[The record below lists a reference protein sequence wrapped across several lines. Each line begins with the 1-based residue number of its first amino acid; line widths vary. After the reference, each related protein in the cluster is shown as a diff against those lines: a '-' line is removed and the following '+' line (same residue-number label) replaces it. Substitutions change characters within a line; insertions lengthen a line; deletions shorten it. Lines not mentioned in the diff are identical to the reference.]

1 MLEKNIEILN
11 QYLPKLKS
19 EGVQNLINGKSV
31 DAISGK
37 TFDNTTP
44 VDGSFIGK
52 VSEGDS
58 LDINNAANA
67 AMNAFDAWRKNATS
81 KTKKNNACHCRQN

>member
-1 MLEKNIEILN
+1 MLDENLTILN
-11 QYLPKLKS
+11 NYLPKLV
-19 EGVQNLINGKSV
+19 ENGVQNLINGKSV

-52 VSEGDS
+52 VAEGDAA
-58 LDINNAANA
+58 DINEAANA
-67 AMNAFDAWRKNATS
+67 AMDAFDA
-81 KTKKNNACHCRQN
+81 